1 MKISSKDTTS
11 TKGTPRFYE
20 SPYNYFIYELNSFI
34 YKRLIAEKNDTNIK
48 DEIISFVCRL
58 SKEISFNNFTTFDTC
73 TLSFP
78 TRRELSY
85 SQLLEERA
93 FPMYFT
99 ANEEEMLLSFPTEEF
114 KTWFRNEIVTILD
127 LIELYKK
134 NSMDYIV
141 PKVINDLTRCPVIT
155 IDLGKSKLES
165 ELHSCY
171 RRVVL
176 LYSLIT
182 TDVMD
187 NLNKRQ
193 GLFKELNFTKG
204 LLEVIIFS
212 MDAISVRYNY
222 WISEILYKN
231 FPNISLSFGAGSSK
245 RLRDIVLEP
254 ESNFA
259 SLGNIVSN
267 SLINTL

>member
-155 IDLGKSKLES
+155 IDL
-165 ELHSCY
+165 
-171 RRVVL
+171 
-176 LYSLIT
+176 
-182 TDVMD
+182 D
-187 NLNKRQ
+187 KRQ